1 VTREL
6 SIVFVRFLPFNE
18 LCPFWQIIRATI
30 LNICARH
37 IPPLL
42 GGAIEMMFKSL
53 YLKLSGVLHLASY
66 CKSSMVMIA
75 PFA

>member
-1 VTREL
+1 M
-6 SIVFVRFLPFNE
+6 SHFS
-18 LCPFWQIIRATI
+18 QIIRATI
-30 LNICARH
+30 LNIYARH

-53 YLKLSGVLHLASY
+53 YLKLSGVLHLAY
-66 CKSSMVMIA
+66 CAKSSMVMIA